1 MSFFGRRKY
10 VALLNERQDRPL
22 TEREEAFLA
31 RFRATHP
38 EEAREESL
46 HEEGFAMLRGL
57 AFEDEPS
64 NPDRFEHRVIRRWR
78 VQSVKDSA
86 AYWSPA
92 IFGALV
98 AAIALLAMFQLVGR
112 SSTMPPIDVTGNE
125 ARRLEPPKPVFPNLP
140 PSGDPIV
147 PR

>member
-1 MSFFGRRKY
+1 VSFFGRRKY
-10 VALLNERQDRPL
+10 VALLNEQQDRPL

-31 RFRATHP
+31 RYRAAHP
-38 EEAREESL
+38 ECLEEEAL
-46 HEEGFAMLRGL
+46 HDEGFAMLRGL
-57 AFEDEPS
+57 ASDEDHGAAE
-64 NPDRFEHRVIRRWR
+64 RFEHRVIRCYRI
-78 VQSVKDSA
+78 QKVKDTA

-92 IFGALV
+92 ICGALV

-125 ARRLEPPKPVFPNLP
+125 ARRLDPPKPVFPSLP
-140 PSGDPIV
+140 HSGEPIA